1 MATIEYEGLKIEL
14 DEEGFLKNYNDWNE
28 KVACAIA
35 EKEGVSKT
43 CPITEEKMEIL
54 RFIREYYKKFEA
66 VPIPRFVC
74 KSVHQPMSCEFEE
87 FPDPL
92 TSWKIAGLP
101 KPTAYGELYDT
112 IEKRFK

>member
-1 MATIEYEGLKIEL
+1 MTTIKYEGLNIEL
-14 DEEGFLKNYNDWNE
+14 DEDGFLKNIDDWNE

-43 CPITEEKMEIL
+43 CPLTEEKMEIL
-54 RFIREYYKKFEA
+54 RFIREYYKKFFS
-66 VPIPRFVC
+66 VPIPRCVC
-74 KSVHQPMSCEFEE
+74 KHVNQSKKCEFEE

-92 TSWKIAGLP
+92 TAWKIAGLP
-101 KPTAYGELYDT
+101 KPTAFGELFDT